1 MSSGVPVPLARMANE
16 QKLDGKKENIDTNG
30 NIRDIKNANKERN
43 INIKGLRRLRNIDE
57 ERRLAWEI
65 EQAKKPILEKGV
77 KGKVKWYSVRYHYGF
92 IARDDDKENDVFVH
106 QTAIAK
112 SRIIKYYLRTL
123 GDGEEVLF
131 DIVEGKQ
138 GPEAANVTGPNGA
151 EVRGSK
157 YHNFQFYSFRRRL
170 AYNRERA
177 AHQENEKS
185 RRPPIVAKKS
195 ASGGGDCGEG
205 ENGGGD
211 SKKESNH
218 NNVGNGAHS
227 EGRGDA
233 HRPTLK
239 NDATR
244 RRSTATTDAS
254 QSDTEVTEKEIKN
267 ADAAIGNW
275 AISRDSYY
283 FVTDFYFVWC
293 RYILIYGRSRAAI
306 IPVYTSIIR
315 DSKSAADAGYNLTKR
330 SRVCAPYL
338 GQNPLTTVFCSMIRR
353 TEVVHYL
360 DYLIKPENIISV
372 PSLYERISR

>member
-1 MSSGVPVPLARMANE
+1 MANE

-177 AHQENEKS
+177 AHQENEKYRRDGQS
-185 RRPPIVAKKS
+185 RKPNEKQGDDNADIKKPNCERRRRIRNFRARRPPIVAKKS

-267 ADAAIGNW
+267 ADAAIG
-275 AISRDSYY
+275 S
-283 FVTDFYFVWC
+283 
-293 RYILIYGRSRAAI
+293 
-306 IPVYTSIIR
+306 
-315 DSKSAADAGYNLTKR
+315 
-330 SRVCAPYL
+330 
-338 GQNPLTTVFCSMIRR
+338 
-353 TEVVHYL
+353 E
-360 DYLIKPENIISV
+360 
-372 PSLYERISR
+372 